1 MIQSQLNS
9 FFDEKLSQHLC
20 GYRKGYTT
28 QYALLKF
35 MESWKKY
42 HDNNGYFAVVLMALS
57 KAFDTINHDLLFMK
71 FHAFGVRGYP
81 LKLIMNYLRNR
92 YQHTKV
98 NGENLEIGRTVDRCP
113 PGIVSRP
120 FTFQH
125 LY

>member
-1 MIQSQLNS
+1 MKNIFVNI
-9 FFDEKLSQHLC
+9 FVDIK
-20 GYRKGYTT
+20 KGYTT
-28 QYALLKF
+28 QFALLKLI
-35 MESWKKY
+35 ESWKRY
-42 HDNNGYFAVVLMALS
+42 CDNNSYSAAALMDLS
-57 KAFDTINHDLLFMK
+57 RTFDTINHDLLIAK
-71 FHAFGVRGYP
+71 LHAYGVKGYS